1 MLHYFYIYL
10 FVYSTTSCS
19 SWGESQGCQ
28 QRTQPSLQS
37 DTVCACE
44 TGLHCHHVTV
54 LPLDRP
60 LTKDGLNLSRTT
72 TFGPELFKCK
82 HTGGISAD
90 IRFEPDKR
98 AELWSVTCEE
108 ERFMLVLLCLVKT
121 KSFHTCIWS
130 TDATQKPFFS
140 CRWKQKNVQH
150 LFFSYSL
157 HFLFFAS
164 NI

>member
-10 FVYSTTSCS
+10 FVYSTASCS

-28 QRTQPSLQS
+28 QLTQPSLQS
-37 DTVCACE
+37 DTVSACE

-60 LTKDGLNLSRTT
+60 LTKDGLNPSRTT

-82 HTGGISAD
+82 HTGGISAN

-98 AELWSVTCEE
+98 VELWSVTCEE

-121 KSFHTCIWS
+121 KRFHRCIWS
-130 TDATQKPFFS
+130 ADATQKPFFS
-140 CRWKQKNVQH
+140 CRWKQ
-150 LFFSYSL
+150 
-157 HFLFFAS
+157 
-164 NI
+164 